1 MEIAEWEKRIEAIHE
16 EFYEQ
21 IVGTTECGP
30 FDGGCVVTAQ
40 ALQKVIGGE
49 IMVLIRSN
57 DRADHAVVLKDDL
70 LWDFDGPLPADAFIQ
85 RFNATELSGMPFQC
99 IRYRPIRD
107 ADLDKAYRGDELV
120 EKLEA
125 LFRKALE
132 PQNSPAP

>member
-70 LWDFDGPLPADAFIQ
+70 LWDFDGPAV
-85 RFNATELSGMPFQC
+85 QC
-99 IRYRPIRD
+99 HGTVRHAVPMYPIPP
-107 ADLDKAYRGDELV
+107 Y
-120 EKLEA
+120 
-125 LFRKALE
+125 
-132 PQNSPAP
+132 P